1 MNSLLH
7 SLRGFKTTVP
17 FTFDE
22 DKMGFDQGKWV
33 EVEQPSTP
41 SVEGATTFQITIGQ
55 SADGS
60 KKGYKKGE
68 FGSIDNEYVQ
78 LGNDAYEIA
87 QFVVSSSEISLVLAS
102 PYAGSAITYTYAL
115 KILVAELSGVT
126 SIEDGGNK
134 LTFMEGFEASIYSG
148 NISVGDT
155 STLTLTPP
163 RN

>member
-22 DKMGFDQGKWV
+22 GKMGFDQGKWI
-33 EVEQPSTP
+33 EVEQQPTP
-41 SVEGATTFQITIGQ
+41 PIQGATTFQITIGQ
-55 SADGS
+55 STDGS
-60 KKGYKKGE
+60 EKGYKKGE

-78 LGNDAYEIA
+78 LGDTAYEIA
-87 QFVVSSSEISLVLAS
+87 QFVVSSNEISLVLSS
-102 PYAGSAITYTYAL
+102 PYSGSTITYDYAL
-115 KILVAELSGVT
+115 KIPVAELSGT
-126 SIEDGGNK
+126 TGIEDGNDRII
-134 LTFMEGFEASIYSG
+134 FMSGFEASIYAG

-163 RN
+163 